1 MSWDAKRNLVWE
13 THDFACIF
21 VKCVDHVTTKVP
33 TKRTSDHLNLL
44 YFTAFGIPPV
54 LWLLAERPKAGV
66 VGVAG

>member
-1 MSWDAKRNLVWE
+1 
-13 THDFACIF
+13 
-21 VKCVDHVTTKVP
+21 VDHVTTKVP

-66 VGVAG
+66 VSVEAAVWADDSGCGWLGG